1 METKNYQDTIY
12 GGKDRKTWVING
24 EFKMRNPLF
33 QNYGHIQAI
42 KNNVNEKYY
51 NNFISSV
58 N

>member
-1 METKNYQDTIY
+1 MY